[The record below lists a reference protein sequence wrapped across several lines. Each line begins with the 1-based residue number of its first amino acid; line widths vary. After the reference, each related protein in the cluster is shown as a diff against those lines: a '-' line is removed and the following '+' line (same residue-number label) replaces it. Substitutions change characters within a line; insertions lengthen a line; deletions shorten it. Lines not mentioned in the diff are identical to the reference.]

1 MAARVEYPCFASGEP
16 ARLSAEAIRAVGADL
31 RRQLLGM
38 VVRPLDAAA
47 LFRRAAKLRVN
58 GHVLG
63 IVWDIDHPVHDD
75 EGEAVLGVCEHD
87 PQEPAE
93 VMISLNAELLAD
105 RPELLRSTAAHEL
118 GHAVFDMPAAMA
130 KGTARAFRSRAEAR
144 SPEAPIDWREWRA
157 DEFMGAF
164 LTPRRQLTR
173 AFTREA
179 AGYDIPLRWRGGEV
193 PTPWL
198 SAAVVGWSVI
208 DAIAGALAEEFGVSE
223 SFIGVRLRKYGLV
236 AIKE

>member
-1 MAARVEYPCFASGEP
+1 MTISVEYPCFASGEP
-16 ARLSAEAIRAVGADL
+16 VRLSAEAIRAAGAEL
-31 RRQLLGM
+31 RRRLFGF
-38 VVRPLDAAA
+38 VVKPLDAAD
-47 LFRRAAKLRVN
+47 LFRRAARLRVN
-58 GHVLG
+58 GRTFG
-63 IVWDIDHPVHDD
+63 IVWDMDHPVHDD
-75 EGEAVLGVCEHD
+75 EGEPVLGVCEHD
-87 PQEPAE
+87 PLEPAT

-105 RPELLRSTAAHEL
+105 QPELLRSTVAHEL

-144 SPEAPIDWREWRA
+144 APEAPIDWREWRA

-179 AGYDIPLRWRGGEV
+179 SGYGLTLRWRGGEI
-193 PTPWL
+193 PRPWL

-208 DAIAGALAEEFGVSE
+208 DAIAATLAEEFGVSE

-236 AIKE
+236 TIKE

>member
-1 MAARVEYPCFASGEP
+1 MAIRVEYPCFASGE
-16 ARLSAEAIRAVGADL
+16 AVRLSAEAIRAVGAEL

-38 VVRPLDAAA
+38 VVRPLDTAD

-58 GHVLG
+58 GRAIAL
-63 IVWDIDHPVHDD
+63 VWDADHPVHDGG
-75 EGEAVLGVCEHD
+75 GEAVLGVCEHD

-93 VMISLNAELLAD
+93 VMISLNADLLANH
-105 RPELLRSTAAHEL
+105 PALLRSTAAHEL

-144 SPEAPIDWREWRA
+144 APEAPIDWREWRA

-164 LTPRRQLTR
+164 LTPRRQLTH
-173 AFTREA
+173 AFKREA
-179 AGYDIPLRWRGGEV
+179 SGYGLSLRWRAGNV

-198 SAAVVGWSVI
+198 SAAAVGWSVI

-223 SFIGVRLRKYGLV
+223 SFMSVRLRKYGLV
-236 AIKE
+236 SIKE